1 MPMGAPNPDDRTQ
14 SWDLDRQPTLSWS
27 LERKWPAA
35 LYVGAGAAGAIC
47 ACLVGFWIGRA
58 SAPPARTPTIESAAT
73 QPVQLPVPPA
83 TDPQLVSPQAAAMPQ
98 HYAQVPRPGTPDS
111 TDTRGSTTP
120 RVETPV
126 VTVRP
131 RPIPPPR
138 TTAVPIQPVYP
149 RSSPPTVVYSQ
160 SGPARQSVTV
170 MRAPAPAPLET
181 TVPSNDASLGG
192 LARPDGTRAV
202 VMIRND
208 DAAPVDVV
216 IEGQGTR
223 TAMIAPGTS
232 LPLTLGAGSYQLR
245 ANGRGASSIR
255 STLALAANRTY
266 RLVVSRREQDGREV
280 LVLIEPAIDDQ
291 PG

>member
-1 MPMGAPNPDDRTQ
+1 MPMGSPEPDDRTQ

-27 LERKWPAA
+27 LERKWPATA
-35 LYVGAGAAGAIC
+35 LYVGGGAAGVLL

-58 SAPPARTPTIESAAT
+58 SAPTAETPPVQSAAA

-83 TDPQLVSPQAAAMPQ
+83 SDPHLALQTAPAPRHFTTVPGAAS
-98 HYAQVPRPGTPDS
+98 HYSRPARPD
-111 TDTRGSTTP
+111 
-120 RVETPV
+120 TPV

-131 RPIPPPR
+131 RPEPPQR
-138 TTAVPIQPVYP
+138 GVAVPVQPVYP

-160 SGPARQSVTV
+160 AVPTRQSVTV
-170 MRAPAPAPLET
+170 MRAPATAPVQPLE
-181 TVPSNDASLGG
+181 PGSEPALGG
-192 LARPDGTRAV
+192 LTRPNGARAV

-208 DAAPVDVV
+208 DREPVDVV
-216 IEGQGTR
+216 IDGQGTR

-232 LPLTLGAGSYQLR
+232 LPLALGAGSYQLR
-245 ANGRGASSIR
+245 ASGRGASSVR

-280 LVLIEPAIDDQ
+280 LVLIEPAIDGQ